1 MRFFYPGFFCFFF
14 FFSISWGHTLYH
26 PSYTYIPIYPCIC
39 PGQHIELIYALSE
52 TGWENFDQKTKR
64 TYTTHYRHTKG
75 VNVCRRWVEVKC
87 KNKLARKDAPLLVLL
102 FYRLNISVP
111 TSSVIGVLLQ
121 ILSASYYD
129 DASTSH
135 GQPSQPSQP
144 LSVSRVLLPF
154 PLLGSPPPLNRCV
167 LGWGWYLPFPS
178 MQLMMTLLVHHR
190 CCLLHAHN
198 MHNYRLCACY
208 WFQSVQFH
216 PALGSG
222 IAIQREFQYLYA
234 NECMHHSSPLLC
246 TLAIHFRCCF
256 NFLFVVFFSL
266 AAAFNMLYT

>member
-1 MRFFYPGFFCFFF
+1 M
-14 FFSISWGHTLYH
+14 
-26 PSYTYIPIYPCIC
+26 
-39 PGQHIELIYALSE
+39 
-52 TGWENFDQKTKR
+52 
-64 TYTTHYRHTKG
+64 
-75 VNVCRRWVEVKC
+75 NVCRRVEVKC

-135 GQPSQPSQP
+135 GQPSQP

-154 PLLGSPPPLNRCV
+154 PLLGSPPHSIVVCWC
-167 LGWGWYLPFPS
+167 GGGTFPS

-222 IAIQREFQYLYA
+222 IAIQWEFQYLYA
-234 NECMHHSSPLLC
+234 MECTTLLLFSTHLPFTFDAVSTSYLSYSSLKLPHLTC
-246 TLAIHFRCCF
+246 YIE
-256 NFLFVVFFSL
+256 NFW
-266 AAAFNMLYT
+266 